1 MWSIRYNE
9 ERGEHVL
16 TCNQEPRVTI
26 VVPQMR
32 EADAM
37 HLVIA
42 LEQAKAKPRVI
53 ERS

>member
-1 MWSIRYNE
+1 MWSIKYNH
-9 ERGEHVL
+9 ERGEYDL
-16 TCNQEPRVTI
+16 ICNQEPRVCI

-37 HLVIA
+37 HLIVS